1 MSNSPGKIRRGTFLL
16 GTLAAGIVPL
26 AGVREAFAASTVVP
40 TRSAANLGPLLY
52 IPQTWNNCG
61 PAAIAEVLAY
71 WGIARTQADVQSVLR
86 VDGSSIGM
94 TPYGVPSY
102 ARRVGLRS
110 TMGVG
115 GTEVLAKSLVAT
127 GFPVIVHQ
135 VLSLSDPVGHWR
147 PVQAFDD
154 RQGMFATSDPYLG
167 ADYRIG
173 YGDFAVM
180 WARRGYAFILLYPA
194 SRQAVL
200 TKILAASGW
209 NKTAAYTRDLAL
221 LRANQLDVSPVASPQ
236 SAQAGYRYLGMAWD
250 EAHLGRRAAATTYL
264 NLATRAGANQIEVGW
279 IRDQIA

>member
-1 MSNSPGKIRRGTFLL
+1 MSNSPVRIRRGTFLL
-16 GTLAAGIVPL
+16 GALAAGIMPL
-26 AGVREAFAASTVVP
+26 AGVREALAASTVVP
-40 TRSAANLGPLLY
+40 TRSAASLGPLIY

-71 WGIARTQADVQSVLR
+71 WGIARTQAEVQSVVR
-86 VDGSSIGM
+86 VDGYSTGM

-102 ARRVGLRS
+102 ARSVGLRS
-110 TMGVG
+110 SMGVG
-115 GTEVLAKSLVAT
+115 GSEGLIKSLVAN

-135 VLSLSDPVGHWR
+135 VVSLSDPVGHWR

-154 RQGMFATSDPYLG
+154 HQGVFVTSDPYLG
-167 ADYRIG
+167 AEYRIG
-173 YGDFAVM
+173 YSDFATM
-180 WARRGYAFILLYPA
+180 WAQRGYVFMILYPA

-209 NKTAAYTRDLAL
+209 NKTAAYTRDLVL
-221 LRANQLDVSPVASPQ
+221 VRAYQLDVSPVASPQ
-236 SAQAGYRYLGMAWD
+236 SAQAAYRYLGMAWD
-250 EAHLGRRAAATTYL
+250 EAHLGQHAAANTSL